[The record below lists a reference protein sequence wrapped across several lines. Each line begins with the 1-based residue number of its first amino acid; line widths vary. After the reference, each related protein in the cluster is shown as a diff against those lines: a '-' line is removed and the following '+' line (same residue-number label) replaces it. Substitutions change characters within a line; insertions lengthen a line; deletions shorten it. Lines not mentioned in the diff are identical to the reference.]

1 MTTLLPKDADNNVIP
16 ALRLRDGGA
25 HTLSVTTASAQSNTL
40 AFDVDT
46 KIISLY
52 STVPVYIKFSDNA
65 AGATTSDHFFPANI
79 YYDIAI
85 SGGGHKG
92 VHYSFISALASDTDG
107 TLYISE
113 KQ

>member
-25 HTLSVTTASAQSNTL
+25 HTISVGATAADNAT
-40 AFDVDT
+40 AFDDNT
-46 KIISLY
+46 KVISVY
-52 STVPVYIKFSDNA
+52 STVGVYLKFGDS
-65 AGATTSDHFFPANI
+65 GVIATTADHYFPANI

-85 SGGGHKG
+85 TGGSGKG
-92 VHYSFISALASDTDG
+92 PHSSHISALRADADG

-113 KQ
+113 KV

>member
-16 ALRLRDGGA
+16 ALRLADGGA
-25 HTLSVTTASAQSNTL
+25 HSLATSANAIRNITP
-40 AFDVDT
+40 FDDTT

-52 STVPVYIKFSDNA
+52 ATVPVYIKLGD
-65 AGATTSDHFFPANI
+65 GTVTATTSDHYFPANT

-85 SGGGHKG
+85 SGGAGKG
-92 VHYSFISALASDTDG
+92 PQDAYLSVLRVSDDG

-113 KQ
+113 KE